1 MIRIFTAWY
10 GAALAKTSR
19 FLACTPSPAPFVV
32 LRIGI
37 VLCLLAKAW
46 VEFPNLLDLY
56 GNRGIVQWQISDAVG
71 ERWAPRIGVL
81 AGLLRDHGIDENRCV
96 YLVFGVQVFS
106 LLALLVGWQSRI
118 AAALAWFSHLMLLNS
133 GLLTAYG
140 VDEFAN
146 IALFYCVVMP
156 VGAAA
161 SLDALLDTRPRK
173 PINSAGPLLRLLQL
187 HVCIVYLVAG
197 VSKARGEQWWNGE
210 AIWRAVMQPEYCS
223 FDMGWLARMPWL
235 AMLAGWGTL
244 LVEIGY
250 AAFIWPRR
258 TRPIWL
264 LATVGMHLGIG
275 IFMGL
280 WLFSAVMIVLNVSA
294 FGSDWVSAFAR
305 RFVRQSLSRSET
317 PYREWPWRVW
327 TRHGL
332 PGGL

>member
-10 GAALAKTSR
+10 GAALARTSR
-19 FLACTPSPAPFVV
+19 FLACTASPAPFVI

-37 VLCLLAKAW
+37 ALCLLAKAW
-46 VEFPNLLDLY
+46 AEYPSLLDLY
-56 GNRGIVQWQISDAVG
+56 GNRGIVQWQVSDAAG

-81 AGLLRDHGIDENRCV
+81 ADVVRDHGIDENRCV
-96 YLVFGVQVFS
+96 FLVFGVQVFS
-106 LLALLVGWQSRI
+106 LLALLVGWQSRV
-118 AAALAWFSHLMLLNS
+118 AAALAWLSHLMLLNS

-146 IALFYCVVMP
+146 IALFYCLVMP

-161 SLDALLDTRPRK
+161 SVDALLDTRFRRQ
-173 PINSAGPLLRLLQL
+173 SDCSGPFLRLLQF
-187 HVCIVYLVAG
+187 HVCIVYLAAG
-197 VSKARGEQWWNGE
+197 LSKARGEQWWNGE

-223 FDMGWLARMPWL
+223 FDMAWLASVPWV
-235 AMLAGWGTL
+235 ARSAGWGTL

-258 TRPIWL
+258 TRPVWL

-275 IFMGL
+275 VFMGL
-280 WLFSAVMIVLNVSA
+280 WLFSAVMIVLNISA

-305 RFVRQSLSRSET
+305 GFVRQCISRRPALNRLAPPPRAGLVSE
-317 PYREWPWRVW
+317 
-327 TRHGL
+327 
-332 PGGL
+332 